1 MDLFC
6 TECKHSA
13 MDDHS
18 GKLVCKNEKNMVEF
32 FNQAKY
38 LATGVKDS
46 PRMVMRGSSAESLR
60 VDRGG
65 AVNLTTCGP
74 EAKWF
79 EKKVA
84 Q

>member
-1 MDLFC
+1 MN
-6 TECKHSA
+6 E
-13 MDDHS
+13 HS
-18 GKLVCKNEKNMVEF
+18 GKMDCDHEKNFVEF

-38 LATGVKDS
+38 LATGVKES
-46 PRMVMRGSSAESLR
+46 PRMVRRGASAEALR

-65 AVNLTTCGP
+65 AVNNTICGP
-74 EAKWF
+74 EGKWF

>member
-6 TECKHSA
+6 TECKYSA

-18 GKLVCKNEKNMVEF
+18 EKLVCRNDKNMVEF

-60 VDRGG
+60 ADRGG
-65 AVNLTTCGP
+65 AINLTTCGP